1 MKKNQKRALEVG
13 AGIAAVAAA
22 AAGVYFMTGKNAK
35 NRKKVAKWASNFQE
49 DVILDLNKAGKA
61 TKATYNKIVDSAAKN
76 YKGLKNVS
84 ATELAAMA
92 SELKSSWD
100 TISAELSTASQSVR
114 KAIPKVAKA
123 AKATAKK
130 TVAKKVA
137 GKAKKAVVKVAKK
150 ATKKTVKKA
159 SKRR

>member
-100 TISAELSTASQSVR
+100 TISAELSTASKSVR

-130 TVAKKVA
+130 AVATKAVKKVA
-137 GKAKKAVVKVAKK
+137 SKAKKAVKK
-150 ATKKTVKKA
+150 AA
-159 SKRR
+159 PKRRR